1 MSLPGLPS
9 QFQQISV
16 VQVITMCDIT
26 YLEPRLLL
34 AFVAILEECSVSRAA
49 ERLHITQQGMSGM
62 LVRLRRQFDDP
73 IFVRTPHGVSPT
85 PYAKTLYPKVIVALE
100 GLKSL
105 MQTEAFDPKK

>member
-1 MSLPGLPS
+1 
-9 QFQQISV
+9 
-16 VQVITMCDIT
+16 MCDIT

-73 IFVRTPHGVSPT
+73 LFVRTPHCV
-85 PYAKTLYPKVIVALE
+85 YPH
-100 GLKSL
+100 L
-105 MQTEAFDPKK
+105 MPKRFIPRLLWR